1 MIRFVDA
8 TGLLGNAMVI
18 AAFASRVPGLSGLG
32 LGARRAVVAAVL
44 VLALV
49 PLGSGLPLAGYLRGA
64 TGDLSITSL
73 LLLTLY
79 LLRYKGT
86 SRLPPQA
93 SGGRDALLA
102 LVVLTAV
109 VLYPM
114 ALGWGSFDPYRLG
127 YGSYGMLAVL
137 LLLALAAVL
146 LLGVGVWPG
155 VAIGAFVL
163 NWTSG
168 VPVLAAGAVESP
180 YAQLGASRELILLV
194 AMEPLLV
201 LAVIAYGVAA
211 GSFSTAAIA
220 HGPSLIFRLPT
231 LGLTLAVLLAATLRK
246 SPFDLASSH
255 HAHQE
260 LVKGSTTEMAGRW
273 LAVAELGRVE
283 ASSAIQ

>member
-49 PLGSGLPLAGYLRGA
+49 PLGGGLPLAGYLRGA

-93 SGGRDALLA
+93 SGGRDALPA

-114 ALGWGSFDPYRLG
+114 GLGWGSFDPYRLG

-146 LLGVGVWPG
+146 RGAAL
-155 VAIGAFVL
+155 VAIA
-163 NWTSG
+163 
-168 VPVLAAGAVESP
+168 LA
-180 YAQLGASRELILLV
+180 
-194 AMEPLLV
+194 
-201 LAVIAYGVAA
+201 
-211 GSFSTAAIA
+211 
-220 HGPSLIFRLPT
+220 
-231 LGLTLAVLLAATLRK
+231 LAVLAWSAGWYASPNLWDYLLDPMVAVYALVALARRAPGLLRRRR
-246 SPFDLASSH
+246 
-255 HAHQE
+255 
-260 LVKGSTTEMAGRW
+260 AG
-273 LAVAELGRVE
+273 L
-283 ASSAIQ
+283 